1 MDSDPES
8 TSDKDE
14 QQPTTQGSVPPT
26 RPTKGNGKV
35 GKSNYTRD
43 ELLSL
48 FAVMERILPI
58 GTEEWEQVQMEH
70 SQNYPG
76 RDIESIRRK
85 YNSLHRKQVPTGN
98 PNIPPEILAAKR
110 IKQKIGDKAD
120 VGGGED
126 ENFDLEAGFSG
137 SDGGQGQDPPQ
148 EVENRV
154 PVSIETRPSAGGQRR
169 GSQSSGTSV
178 ASSRVPRK
186 SKQQDANQE
195 FFQLMRMQMMMD
207 QEERRQERLEN
218 RKRQEQWAG
227 LVTAIV
233 GGIATAFGV
242 EPPPTTMHTSSKSNK
257 KRKTT
262 PQEEYIS
269 SDDD

>member
-148 EVENRV
+148 AVENRV

-169 GSQSSGTSV
+169 GSPSESSGTSV

-242 EPPPTTMHTSSKSNK
+242 EPPPRHSNSNK

-262 PQEEYIS
+262 PHEEEYIS